1 MSTLEVEPWDGIP
14 EHASDVIH
22 VQRSELTI
30 QELAD
35 IVDEV
40 QPGFGGFVKSQ
51 SSSLGMVISNPELTG
66 VDMFQDWYATV
77 FAVGGSET
85 EELLPVPATDASA
98 MRDAIGAEYKFL
110 EHDGWLVCAKTGKLI
125 EQVGEYSAGERSG
138 V

>member
-1 MSTLEVEPWDGIP
+1 M
-14 EHASDVIH
+14 IH
-22 VQRSELTI
+22 LQRSEVTI

-40 QPGFGGFVKSQ
+40 QPGVGGFVESQ

-110 EHDGWLVCAKTGKLI
+110 EHDGCLVCAKTGKLI
-125 EQVGEYSAGERSG
+125 EQVGKCSAGERSG